1 MNKRM
6 TSSILAIVM
15 LLCMLM
21 PAMPASA
28 APSAATDSGLIISET
43 ALHPDDT
50 FTVSLKIPEIP
61 QKISDATLWV
71 SFASDAF
78 EVTDFTPPM
87 LDNAQRIYSTVS
99 EANAASRLSVVYGS
113 LDYEQSIPFPAYT
126 MTATMKVKTTAT
138 TGSYDFEVTSFV
150 LGGLD
155 SSGLPTDEAPAL
167 DVKKVTVTVG
177 GAAATYTVKFDR
189 NGGSGTMADVTGVS
203 GAYSLPSCAFTAPT
217 GKQFKGWATSA
228 SGAVIAGS
236 TIDVTANR
244 YPGSH
249 LHRFFQRQWRLWH
262 HG

>member
-113 LDYEQSIPFPAYT
+113 LDYEQSIPFPAY
-126 MTATMKVKTTAT
+126 MPLR
-138 TGSYDFEVTSFV
+138 SNE
-150 LGGLD
+150 
-155 SSGLPTDEAPAL
+155 
-167 DVKKVTVTVG
+167 
-177 GAAATYTVKFDR
+177 KFDANWQILCHGIDLKDYR
-189 NGGSGTMADVTGVS
+189 RMVVEKVLKYSENNRSTGM
-203 GAYSLPSCAFTAPT
+203 
-217 GKQFKGWATSA
+217 
-228 SGAVIAGS
+228 IE
-236 TIDVTANR
+236 
-244 YPGSH
+244 
-249 LHRFFQRQWRLWH
+249 
-262 HG
+262 